1 MRHIPIHSYQNKIFI
16 NLLFGSYPGWTR
28 REKAGYQPYAF
39 YRRVEAMRKGIL
51 LCMLVLCVALMGS
64 AEAWT
69 PEEPIRLIVPWA
81 PGGGTDTLARALAK
95 HGEKYFGVPVVVEN
109 VEGAMGAIAAQRVK
123 ASEPDGYELMVISGF
138 VNWIGLVQDYP
149 VSFDDYTKVM
159 NLNRDPAAFAV
170 AVDSE
175 IDNLQELQE
184 YCQDY
189 PGEFTVSHSG
199 DGTTWHIAGV
209 SLAQALGV
217 EMNFVPFDGTAPGVA
232 AVMGGKIDGVSGG
245 AAEFVSQAQGG
256 QLKVLAVLSE
266 DRFGPLPDVP
276 TMKEQGW
283 DLDFYTTR
291 GLVAAKGTPEERV
304 QVLYEGFAKIA
315 EEPEF
320 IETMENIGL
329 GIHILGP
336 EEYATFLERVK
347 QLAVDSLKNVGML
360 E

>member
-1 MRHIPIHSYQNKIFI
+1 
-16 NLLFGSYPGWTR
+16 
-28 REKAGYQPYAF
+28 
-39 YRRVEAMRKGIL
+39 MRKVVVFCSVLML
-51 LCMLVLCVALMGS
+51 LSASLVFAQD
-64 AEAWT
+64 WK

-81 PGGGTDTLARALAK
+81 AGGGTDTLARALAK

-109 VEGAMGAIAAQRVK
+109 VEGAMGAMAAQRVK
-123 ASEPDGYELMVISGF
+123 AAEPDGYELMVISGF
-138 VNWIGLVQDYP
+138 VNWINLVQEYP

-170 AVDSE
+170 SVDSE
-175 IDNLQELQE
+175 IKNLKDLQQ
-184 YCQDY
+184 YCEEH

-232 AVMGGKIDGVSGG
+232 AVMGNKIDGVSGG

-256 QLKVLAVLSE
+256 QLRVLAVLSE
-266 DRFGPLPDVP
+266 DRFGPLPEVP
-276 TMKEQGW
+276 TVKEQGW
-283 DLDFYTTR
+283 DLEFYTTR
-291 GLVAAKGTPEERV
+291 GLVAPKDTPQERV
-304 QVLYEGFAKIA
+304 QVLYEGFAQIA

-320 IETMENIGL
+320 VETMENIGL
-329 GIHILGP
+329 GIYVLGP
-336 EEYATFLERVK
+336 EEYEKFLEQVK
-347 QLAVDSLKNVGML
+347 QLAVDSLKEVGML